1 MLRRS
6 FFLTMTFVLAIGLV
20 ACDTVTD
27 LGTVNLEGRWDSVG
41 ALQAETGGV
50 VLFFNP
56 PDADGTFTGTWRVS
70 IEGASVTG
78 PVLSGSNRD
87 GEVEFTLQGF
97 FGDSMIFNGRLTN
110 RFRMAGDLV
119 GFGLDD
125 AAVFRLSEA

>member
-1 MLRRS
+1 MRRS

-78 PVLSGSNRD
+78 PVLNGSNRE